1 MKCLAYLTTAASLLA
16 GTTALVLPTAAVAG
30 QTGIENAAGL
40 EFAQRGDNRGR
51 RGGENRGPRRG
62 DRMNST
68 RTSTEARVITSPRF
82 GGAYVNTQGEAR
94 ARGNAWSSSEGD
106 VYSRT
111 DADGSEADAYG
122 RSEAEALDR
131 ERPQPPM

>member
-1 MKCLAYLTTAASLLA
+1 LTTAASLLA

-51 RGGENRGPRRG
+51 RGGDRGPRRG

-82 GGAYVNTQGEAR
+82 GGAYVNTRGEAR
-94 ARGNAWSSSEGD
+94 ASGNAWSSSEGD

-131 ERPQPPM
+131 VRPQPPQ

>member
-1 MKCLAYLTTAASLLA
+1 LISAASLLA
-16 GTTALVLPTAAVAG
+16 GTTAIVLPTAAVAG

-51 RGGENRGPRRG
+51 RGENRGPRRG

-68 RTSTEARVITSPRF
+68 RTSTEARVFTSPRF
-82 GGAYVNTQGEAR
+82 GGAYVNTRGEAR
-94 ARGNAWSSSEGD
+94 ASGNAWSSSEGD

-122 RSEAEALDR
+122 RSEAEALQRVRR
-131 ERPQPPM
+131 ERPE

>member
-1 MKCLAYLTTAASLLA
+1 MKSLAYLISAASLLA
-16 GTTALVLPTAAVAG
+16 GTTAIVLPTSAVAG

-51 RGGENRGPRRG
+51 RGGDRGPRRG

-111 DADGSEADAYG
+111 DANGSEADAYG

>member
-1 MKCLAYLTTAASLLA
+1 MKCLAYLTTAATLLA
-16 GTTALVLPTAAVAG
+16 GTTALVLPTTAATG

-51 RGGENRGPRRG
+51 RGENRGPRRG

-82 GGAYVNTQGEAR
+82 GGAYVNTRGEAR
-94 ARGNAWSSSEGD
+94 ASGNAWSSSEGD

-122 RSEAEALDR
+122 RSEAEALQR
-131 ERPQPPM
+131 ERLEPQPE